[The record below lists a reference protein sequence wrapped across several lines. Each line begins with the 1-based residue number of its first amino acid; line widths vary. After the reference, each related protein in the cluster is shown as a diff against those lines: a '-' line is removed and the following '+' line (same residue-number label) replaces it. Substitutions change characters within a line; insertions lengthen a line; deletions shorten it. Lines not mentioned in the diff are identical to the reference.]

1 MENKRKIYE
10 LTISKNYVKDW
21 GTEEAVR
28 EIMQNA
34 IDSETDGNEMEIS
47 YNSGTLRI
55 ANRGVNLDISTLVM
69 GSTSKGNGGY
79 IGSKGEGQ
87 KLAIAVLL
95 REGLI
100 PTIYTNGQKWEASF
114 RKSRKFKIE
123 TLHIDVYED
132 DSYERDIIEFEI
144 RGMDYELFKDI
155 RSKNIAILRNMG
167 HGIGEVEESEYG
179 EILLDKDYEGQM
191 YVNGLFIQEDST
203 FDYGY
208 NFKSEYVE
216 LDRDRKAI
224 NYYKLKELTARA
236 LSSQKNFRLI
246 HDSLSKSG
254 IDTKNLADTIDDM
267 TEEFTQ
273 EFAQDFID
281 RNDIDKD
288 TFVGTKK
295 EIEICGKEKTFEAPK
310 AVAKIVAIGL
320 DKLEEYEEVE
330 EKFNNLSS
338 VQQGWEYYNGSDYK
352 KLIEYI
358 KSIKSKITK
367 EELEK
372 FIKIINTWRFTTSSF
387 SHIREDVLKDLRG
400 VELNGTEK

>member
-1 MENKRKIYE
+1 MTNKRKVYE
-10 LTISKNYVKDW
+10 LTISRDYVYDW
-21 GTEEAVR
+21 TVMDAVR
-28 EIMQNA
+28 EVMQNA
-34 IDSETDGNEMEIS
+34 IDSETDGNEMSIS
-47 YNSGTLRI
+47 YNSGNLSMT
-55 ANRGVNLDISTLVM
+55 NYGVDLDVSTLVLG
-69 GSTSKGNGGY
+69 GSDKRNGNYLGKFSEGY
-79 IGSKGEGQ
+79 
-87 KLAIAVLL
+87 KLALIVLL
-95 REGLI
+95 RNNLKVN
-100 PTIYTNGQKWEASF
+100 IYTNGQKWTPEF
-114 RKSRKFKIE
+114 KKSRKFKVE
-123 TLHIDVYED
+123 TLHINVEQSDDYE
-132 DSYERDIIEFEI
+132 SGLINFEI
-144 RGMDYELFKDI
+144 IGLDYDLFKKI
-155 RSKNIAILRNMG
+155 RSKHIAILRNMG
-167 HGIGEVEESEYG
+167 HGVGEVEESEYG
-179 EILLDKDYEGQM
+179 EILLHKDYAGM
-191 YVNGLFIQEDST
+191 MFSNGLFIQEDST

-236 LSSQKNFRLI
+236 LSSQTNFRLI

-387 SHIREDVLKDLRG
+387 SYIREDVLKDLRG

>member
-69 GSTSKGNGGY
+69 GSTSKSGGGY

-144 RGMDYELFKDI
+144 RGMDYDLFKDI

-167 HGIGEVEESEYG
+167 HGIGKVEESEYG
-179 EILLDKDYEGQM
+179 EILLAKDYAGQM
-191 YVNGLFIQEDST
+191 YVNGLFIQEDNT
-203 FDYGY
+203 FEYGY

-224 NYYKLKELTARA
+224 NYYKLKELTAKA
-236 LSSQKNFRLI
+236 LSSQSNFRLI
-246 HDSLSKSG
+246 HDSISKSR
-254 IDTKNLADTIDDM
+254 IDTKNLASVIDNM

-273 EFAQDFID
+273 EFAQDFIN
-281 RNDIDKD
+281 RNNIDED
-288 TFVGTKK
+288 TFVGTSK
-295 EIEICGKEKTFEAPK
+295 ELEICGKEKTFEAPK

-330 EKFNNLSS
+330 EKFNQLDD
-338 VQQGWEYYNGSDYK
+338 VAKGWEHYKNSQFK
-352 KLIEYI
+352 KLVDHV
-358 KSIKSKITK
+358 KSIRNKITK
-367 EELEK
+367 GELEK
-372 FIKIINTWRFTTSSF
+372 FIKILNHYQFTTSYF
-387 SHIREDVLKDLRG
+387 GYIREDVLKDLEG
-400 VELNGTEK
+400 VEKDGTEE